1 MVISRNVLLAG
12 LIALIFPQF
21 AFPTSRSTQSAV
33 RSPGG
38 TVSGGIVTEEAGRL
52 EPWRWSDDARVS
64 ALLDERAAA
73 VRVEAAQRRQSHRA
87 ISSTALPQPHGTTF
101 VDVIDGRRDPH
112 LFFPFELFQH
122 FVLSAYT
129 PNVNVRI
136 AYRSSKS
143 DALRQHELPADMW
156 ERLEGIT
163 AAYRGAMQHEESN
176 ASAYNRTQHVA
187 DSRQLRAT
195 TSMCRDRHAALLEA
209 QATFGPEFTKFL
221 YKAVAPDI
229 QRRLL
234 RRADRT
240 RLLRAATGECE

>member
-1 MVISRNVLLAG
+1 MPLSRNVLLAG
-12 LIALIFPQF
+12 LIVLLFPQF
-21 AFPTSRSTQSAV
+21 AFPTSRSTQSAE
-33 RSPGG
+33 RPPGG
-38 TVSGGIVTEEAGRL
+38 IVSGGIVTEEPGRA

-73 VRVEAAQRRQSHRA
+73 VRVEAAQRRQSHRGIA
-87 ISSTALPQPHGTTF
+87 SSALPQPHGTTF

-156 ERLEGIT
+156 ERLEAIT

-176 ASAYNRTQHVA
+176 APAYNRTQQA

-221 YKAVAPDI
+221 YTAVAPDI

-240 RLLRAATGECE
+240 RLLRAANGECE